1 MNFTENALN
10 VMTARTYKGIGRAWI
25 AKNLST
31 VKSDV
36 EIVSLLSSSGKVKS
50 AISIEEFRRKRSVLQ
65 KILLDSAG
73 SVDGV
78 IALGDKDF
86 PQHRGIVKN
95 SEKPIFL
102 FYRGD
107 LSLLTENSKNIA
119 VIGLL
124 TPDEDIESEE
134 KEVVAELVR
143 SGAVIVS
150 GLAFGCDS
158 IAHRQ
163 ALDCDGLTIAILPS
177 PLNDVI
183 PARNRALAGEIVE
196 KGGLLISEY
205 LTVAKS
211 KMEMSARYQERD
223 RLQAL
228 FSNSI
233 ILSASYAKNNLGND
247 SGSRLA
253 MGYAKDYSIPRV
265 VIYDME
271 KYVEN
276 PMFDLNRQIMREEPD
291 VIVINSQ
298 NKALVVDR
306 IMRLRPPR
314 ADAPSIQPRMI

>member
-1 MNFTENALN
+1 MTMKFTENALN

-25 AKNLST
+25 AKNLSI
-31 VKSDV
+31 VKSDI
-36 EIVSLLSSSGKVKS
+36 EIVSLLSSSSKVNS
-50 AISIEEFRRKRSVLQ
+50 EISIEQFRRKRSVLQ
-65 KILLDSAG
+65 KILLDSTG

-78 IALGDKDF
+78 VALGDREF

-107 LSLLTENSKNIA
+107 LSLLTENSKNVA

-124 TPDEDIESEE
+124 KPDEDIESEE

-143 SGAVIVS
+143 NGAVIVS

-163 ALDCDGLTIAILPS
+163 ALDSDGLTIAILPG

-183 PARNRALAGEIVE
+183 PARNRALAEEIVE
-196 KGGLLISEY
+196 KGGLLVSEY
-205 LTVAKS
+205 LTAAKS

-233 ILSASYAKNNLGND
+233 ILSASYAKNDLGND

-271 KYVEN
+271 N
-276 PMFDLNRQIMREEPD
+276 TQTIRCLI
-291 VIVINSQ
+291 
-298 NKALVVDR
+298 
-306 IMRLRPPR
+306 
-314 ADAPSIQPRMI
+314 

>member
-1 MNFTENALN
+1 MKFTENALN

-25 AKNLST
+25 AKNLSI
-31 VKSDV
+31 VKSDI
-36 EIVSLLSSSGKVKS
+36 EIVSLLSSSSKVNS
-50 AISIEEFRRKRSVLQ
+50 EISIEQFRRKRSVLQ
-65 KILLDSAG
+65 KILLNSTG

-78 IALGDKDF
+78 VALGDREF

-107 LSLLTENSKNIA
+107 LSLLTENSKNVA

-124 TPDEDIESEE
+124 KPDEDIESQE

-143 SGAVIVS
+143 NGAVIVS

-163 ALDCDGLTIAILPS
+163 ALDSGGLTIAILPG

-183 PARNRALAGEIVE
+183 PARNRALAEEIVE
-196 KGGLLISEY
+196 KGGLLVSEY
-205 LTVAKS
+205 LTAAKS

-233 ILSASYAKNNLGND
+233 ILSASYAKNDLGND

-271 KYVEN
+271 KYADN
-276 PMFDLNRQIMREEPD
+276 PMFDLNRQIISDEPS

-298 NKALVVDR
+298 NKASVVDK
-306 IMRLRPPR
+306 IMGLKPPR
-314 ADAPSIQPRMI
+314 AYAQSVQPKMI